1 LAGPALRALGPG
13 NSWLVG
19 VVFWAQCVNRVG
31 SLVKPSGAE
40 RAASTQSALTTP
52 PTPPVPFGQL
62 FGQLFGQFECTGEFQ
77 QVACLTDWRAA
88 CRLPGH
94 KRRRSRRE
102 GSAPRRFGHSSRS
115 SSATCIGFAPS
126 RLSSSTRH
134 EACCQTA
141 PSALRLPLSTAP
153 SGGFAR
159 RAGRARRC
167 SYRLCTTSRSW
178 QTRTS
183 FPTSSSWSTWTITR
197 LCRALRRR
205 RCARRLRSSPFTRRL
220 GTRTCS
226 ARAAPSARHRSSAWP
241 PCTSAAL
248 GRRRGRRAGR
258 SASGRATRTA
268 VSTSLA
274 AAPATCS
281 PTSRPRARL
290 RCSTWG

>member
-1 LAGPALRALGPG
+1 MVGGSLHTRALGPRPPNLECREPARAG
-13 NSWLVG
+13 RLDAVR
-19 VVFWAQCVNRVG
+19 AYDPPDTPR
-31 SLVKPSGAE
+31 SL
-40 RAASTQSALTTP
+40 RTALRTALRT
-52 PTPPVPFGQL
+52 VR
-62 FGQLFGQFECTGEFQ
+62 ETGEFQ